1 MADAPAETLWLFP
14 ECAPPADERPAEAP
28 FMVRVL
34 SDFYAW
40 VLSGACKIRDK
51 RGRVVSLAPN
61 QAQID
66 THRAMLSQ
74 AWRGQL
80 IRLIRLKSR
89 KVGVSTWM
97 QALFYYLTKHIE
109 NTSALTVAHSREAN
123 AEIFEIA
130 NRILHCDPSALDA
143 DRSSRRE
150 IAYSIDHGSKFKTE
164 SAAGEYIGS
173 GSTTFF
179 LHMSELSKWPE
190 ALVKDQ
196 MLSLLNSVP
205 DEPNTI
211 VVIESTANQSD
222 QSGTFEKMWK
232 DAEAGKSDYLAVF
245 TPWFGDPG
253 ARVAGASLE
262 GGRSEYEQSLVDRYG
277 VDDEQLAWLRQTLK
291 NKCGG
296 DELRRRQE
304 YPSNPDEAFQT
315 RGGRVYA
322 MLSRE
327 RHERIIEPG
336 ELRSGKWELYRGI
349 DWGGAHPFVCLW
361 VAHREGASGFSI
373 DLLRCIN
380 TWDQLSRYQYLPTGK
395 PAKVNDDTC
404 DALRYIVSTF
414 NLTGHVHVYRELFMP
429 DSAQRGLDELQLCN
443 TVKAMSEGE
452 RYQGTVADRSR
463 GNSINLFISHGVPCI
478 PHNKPKVNVNG
489 EIEDGIAV
497 LNSLMAGVVSI
508 TPERQEGDPTLLA
521 IDEYNRRQFDY
532 ALDPTLR
539 LAMEAAGMNDGD
551 GMLHPLLGDCG

>member
-1 MADAPAETLWLFP
+1 MSETETLWLFP
-14 ECAPPADERPAEAP
+14 ECAPPEAERPDEVP
-28 FMVRVL
+28 FMVTVL

-51 RGRVVSLAPN
+51 RGRVVPLSPN

-74 AWRGQL
+74 AWRL
-80 IRLIRLKSR
+80 RPMRLIRLKSR

-109 NTSALTVAHSREAN
+109 NSSALTVAHSREAN

-130 NRILHCDPSALDA
+130 ARMLHHDSTALDA
-143 DRSSRRE
+143 DRTSRRE
-150 IAYSIDHGSKFKTE
+150 IAYPIEHGSKFKTE

-222 QSGTFEKMWK
+222 QSGTFERWWK

-253 ARVAGASLE
+253 ARVEGAVLE
-262 GGRSEYEQSLVDRYG
+262 GGRSDYEQSLVDRYG

-315 RGGRVYA
+315 RGGRVYP

-327 RHERIIEPG
+327 RHERVIEAS
-336 ELRSGKWELYRGI
+336 ELRSGGWELYRGI

-361 VAHREGASGFSI
+361 LAHREGPSGFSI

-380 TWDQLSRYQYLPTGK
+380 TWDQLSRYQYLPTGR
-395 PAKVNDDTC
+395 PTKVGDDAC

-414 NLTGHVHVYRELFMP
+414 GLTGHVHVYRELYIP
-429 DSAQRGLDELQLCN
+429 DSAQKGLDELQLCQ

-452 RYQGTVADRSR
+452 RIVATVADRSR
-463 GNSINLFISHGVPCI
+463 PNSINLFSAHGVACI
-478 PHNKPKVNVNG
+478 PHSKPRGSEKG

-497 LNSLMAGVVSI
+497 VNSLMAGVVSI
-508 TPERQEGDPTLLA
+508 TPTQREADPTLTA
-521 IDEYNRRQFDY
+521 IDEYLKRQFDY
-532 ALDPTLR
+532 AIDPTLR
-539 LAMEAAGMNDGD
+539 LAMEAAGMNDGPRD
-551 GMLHPLLGDCG
+551 LHPILGECG